1 MNFIKANGT
10 RYTDRQKALNPKII
24 TINNGI
30 K

>member
-1 MNFIKANGT
+1 MNIIKANGT

-24 TINNGI
+24 IIDNAT